1 MKSRTLLAIAAL
13 FMGFAALGLGKA
25 GPAHAQAARQCAS
38 TNAEKTTVA
47 AIAADPAA
55 WMGKCVTMQAIYS
68 NEQLYADQDAIY
80 GVNRNVIGGFADGK
94 GAIEG
99 FWSGQYT
106 GRVADCRQSER
117 EQALNLLRSP
127 GISVN
132 GRPMGCPEPAG
143 PFLLF
148 MSQRDLKPVTL
159 TRRLAPAKGGD
170 LKPAPAD
177 WAQLSTVQKAAGE
190 VIEALRAG
198 DRATLSRYGMRDFAI
213 EQVLSSTD
221 TAIADLRKRGD
232 RPVQVFV
239 HSSSDTAFQSEACSC
254 RTKECSAKWPVARR
268 DADNQSSR
276 PYACIAIDGR
286 KDAAGAWVLKADA
299 SQSFDGLPEPR

>member
-1 MKSRTLLAIAAL
+1 MKSRTLLAIAVL
-13 FMGFAALGLGKA
+13 FAGFAAGS
-25 GPAHAQAARQCAS
+25 PAHAQAARQCAS

-68 NEQLYADQDAIY
+68 NEQIYADPDAIY

-106 GRVADCRQSER
+106 GRVADCKQAER

-132 GRPMGCPEPAG
+132 GRPMGCPEPTG

-159 TRRLAPAKGGD
+159 TRRLAPAKGD
-170 LKPAPAD
+170 LKPAAKD
-177 WAQLSTVQKAAGE
+177 WAQLPTVQTAAGE
-190 VIEALRAG
+190 IIAALRTG

-221 TAIADLRKRGD
+221 SAIADLRKPGD

-239 HSSSDTAFQSEACSC
+239 QSSSDAAFKSEACSC
-254 RTKECSAKWPVARR
+254 RAKDCSAKWPIARR
-268 DADNQSSR
+268 DADNQPSR
-276 PYACIAIDGR
+276 PYACIAIDAH
-286 KDAAGAWVLKADA
+286 KDAAGAWNIAADA
-299 SQSFDGLPEPR
+299 SQTFDGLPEPR